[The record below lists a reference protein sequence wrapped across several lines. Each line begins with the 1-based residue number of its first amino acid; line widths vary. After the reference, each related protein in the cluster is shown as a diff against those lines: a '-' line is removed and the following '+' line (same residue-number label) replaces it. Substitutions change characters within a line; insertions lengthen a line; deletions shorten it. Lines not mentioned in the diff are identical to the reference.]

1 MTVLGSR
8 IDRTSAAFRRNL
20 EAFAVHRA
28 AVGAARATTL
38 AAGGENALALHRSR
52 GKLPARERIS
62 YLLDPG
68 TPFLEIGQLA
78 GHEPRAEDTV
88 ASAGI
93 VAGVG
98 MVEGRPCAIVA
109 NDATV
114 KGGTYYPLTV
124 KKHVRAQQVA
134 RENGLPCIYLVD
146 SGGAFLPLQE
156 DLFPDEHHFG
166 RIFRNIAELSGMGL
180 PQIAAV
186 MGQCTA
192 GGAYI
197 PAMSDE
203 TIIVRETGT
212 IYLGGPQL
220 VQAATG
226 EVVDAQT
233 LGGADVHT
241 RSSAVAD
248 HFAHDDHH
256 ALALVREIVAR
267 SSMRALPTPPMAP
280 QSPLFDPSEIP
291 GIISANPREPLPA
304 REILARLLDGSRLLE
319 YRERYGPTLIC
330 GTGAINGWPVGVV
343 MNDGVLFSESA
354 QKAANF
360 IEICAQRRIPL
371 LFLHNISGFM
381 VGEAYEAGG
390 IARHGAKMVAAV
402 SCARV
407 PKFSVIIGGSYG
419 AGNFAMCGRA
429 FGPRLMAMWPNARTS
444 VMGGEQAATVL
455 ALVRQGQLERRGL
468 TMSPDEIEAFKQ
480 PVRETYERASNP
492 VHAASRL
499 WIDAV
504 VEPAETRNW
513 LTLGLA
519 LAAGS
524 AHEDTRFGV
533 FRM

>member
-1 MTVLGSR
+1 MAVLRSHLDATGQ
-8 IDRTSAAFRRNL
+8 TFRRNCDAYQAHRSAV
-20 EAFAVHRA
+20 EAVRA
-28 AVGAARATTL
+28 QSVAGGGARAT
-38 AAGGENALALHRSR
+38 ALHRSR
-52 GKLPARERIS
+52 GKLTARERIS
-62 YLLDPG
+62 HLLDPG

-78 GHEPRAEDTV
+78 GHAVYDDAVP
-88 ASAGI
+88 SAAI

-98 MVEGRPCAIVA
+98 MVAGRLVAVVA

-124 KKHVRAQQVA
+124 RKHVRAQQIA
-134 RENGLPCIYLVD
+134 RENGLACVYLVD
-146 SGGAFLPLQE
+146 SGGAFLPLQD

-166 RIFRNIAELSGMGL
+166 RIFRSIAEMSAMGL
-180 PQIAAV
+180 PQVAAV

-203 TIIVRETGT
+203 TVIVRETGT

-233 LGGADVHT
+233 LGGAELHT
-241 RSSAVAD
+241 RRSAVAD
-248 HFAHDDHH
+248 HYAVDDHH
-256 ALALVREIVAR
+256 CLSLVREILAR
-267 SSMRALPTPPMAP
+267 
-280 QSPLFDPSEIP
+280 QSPPAPPAPPQPPEPPLYDPAELA
-291 GIISANPREPLPA
+291 GIVPANAREPIPA
-304 REILARLLDGSRLLE
+304 REILARLLDGSRLVE
-319 YRERYGPTLIC
+319 YRERWGTSIVC
-330 GTGAINGWPVGVV
+330 GTGAINGWPIGVLI
-343 MNDGVLFSESA
+343 NDGVLFSESA

-360 IEICAQRRIPL
+360 ISICSQRRIPL

-381 VGEAYEAGG
+381 VGEDYEAGG
-390 IARHGAKMVAAV
+390 IARHGAKMVNAV

-407 PKFSVIIGGSYG
+407 PKFSILVGGSYG

-455 ALVRQGQLERRGL
+455 TLVRQAQLAAKGAS
-468 TMSPDEIEAFKQ
+468 MSDEETEAFKA
-480 PVRETYERASNP
+480 PIRESYETRSHAI
-492 VHAASRL
+492 HAAARL
-499 WIDAV
+499 WVDAV
-504 VEPAETRNW
+504 IDPAETRQW

-519 LAAGS
+519 MAAG
-524 AHEDTRFGV
+524 APGEETRFGV